1 MFETIS
7 KFIEEAFS
15 ALSRFFDA
23 CLRPILNFEWS
34 GAVTPFQ
41 AKAVF
46 LVLFVFIGLL
56 VSMAPKAYIYQGLER
71 PRWWHNLK
79 LWAWGVL
86 LFIFVTYC
94 VF

>member
-1 MFETIS
+1 M
-7 KFIEEAFS
+7 
-15 ALSRFFDA
+15 
-23 CLRPILNFEWS
+23 LNFDWLQRVS
-34 GAVTPFQ
+34 PAA

-46 LVLFVFIGLL
+46 LVLFIVIGLL
-56 VSMAPKAYIYQGLER
+56 VLMIPKAYIYQGLEH

-86 LFIFVTYC
+86 SFIFVVYC

>member
-1 MFETIS
+1 M
-7 KFIEEAFS
+7 
-15 ALSRFFDA
+15 
-23 CLRPILNFEWS
+23 LNFDWLRDVS
-34 GAVTPFQ
+34 PAA
-41 AKAVF
+41 AKGVF
-46 LVLFVFIGLL
+46 LVLFVVIGLL
-56 VSMAPKAYIYQGLER
+56 VSMVPKAYIYQGVTQ